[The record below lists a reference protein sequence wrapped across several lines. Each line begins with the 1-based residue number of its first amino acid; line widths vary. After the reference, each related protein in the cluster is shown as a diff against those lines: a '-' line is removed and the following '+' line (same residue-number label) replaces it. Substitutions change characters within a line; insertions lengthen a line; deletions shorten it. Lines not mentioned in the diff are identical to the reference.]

1 MIPIKRRIL
10 ERAMDQSL
18 TSRVH
23 QDNLGLASPRES
35 NAKSITIIRKVRSA
49 GANEIKENEVS
60 FTPLNC
66 VDSPSLES
74 SFHTQACLERLR
86 KVLNGLLV
94 LHVRF
99 FVWSNDE
106 DGPTINP
113 PDLTETWILKQLRD
127 AIHDPALQ
135 QKESAIR
142 TEEEVSSGYREDQAT
157 VWPQLVSKHAA

>member
-1 MIPIKRRIL
+1 MSKYLTKKLGASAHWRMGSQLSVIPIKRRIL
-10 ERAMDQSL
+10 EHAMDQSL

-35 NAKSITIIRKVRSA
+35 NAKSISIVGKVCSARPNEVQEYKVRL
-49 GANEIKENEVS
+49 VS
-60 FTPLNC
+60 LNR

-74 SFHTQACLERLR
+74 SLDTQTCLECLW
-86 KVLNGLLV
+86 KVLYGLFV

-106 DGPTINP
+106 DGPTISP
-113 PDLTETWILKQLRD
+113 PDLTEAWILKQLHD

-135 QKESAIR
+135 
-142 TEEEVSSGYREDQAT
+142 
-157 VWPQLVSKHAA
+157 H